1 MKNNLRI
8 NTIDFDRFADRI
20 LSLLNTNKPKDFL
33 FADIV
38 TLVQKET
45 GIECIGL
52 RLQDGFDFP
61 YYVTRGFSQDFVEKE
76 NFLCPRDAEGNPIKG
91 PLGLPKLDCMCGN
104 IIQGRTD
111 ASLPYF
117 TRGGSFWT
125 NSTTDFLARA
135 SALALQERTRN
146 RCNRE
151 GYESVA
157 LIPIRDQ
164 ITYGLL
170 QLNDKRESLFTLDFI
185 ELMEWV
191 ASSIGVLLSYLYQ
204 QEDSLSLKEALAHY
218 QPSWVLGP
226 IKSNK
231 G

>member
-1 MKNNLRI
+1 MENNLRL
-8 NTIDFDRFADRI
+8 NTIDFDRFAEKI
-20 LSLLNTNKPKDFL
+20 LSLLNSNKPRDFL

-38 TLVQKET
+38 TLVQIET

-52 RLQDGFDFP
+52 RLQDGFDYP
-61 YYVTRGFSQDFVEKE
+61 YYVTRGFSPNFVEKE
-76 NFLCPRDAEGNPIKG
+76 NFLCPRDANGYPIKG
-91 PLGLPKLDCMCGN
+91 PSGLPKLDCMCGN
-104 IIQGRTD
+104 IIRGRTD
-111 ASLPYF
+111 ASLPHF

-125 NSTTDFLARA
+125 NSTTDFIAEA
-135 SALALQERTRN
+135 SILDLQEGTRN

-164 ITYGLL
+164 ETYGLL
-170 QLNDKRESLFTLDFI
+170 QLNDKRKNLFTLNFI

-191 ASSIGVLLSYLYQ
+191 ASSIGILLSYLYQ
-204 QEDSLSLKEALAHY
+204 QSESQSLKEALAHY
-218 QPSWVLGP
+218 QPSRVLGP

-231 G
+231 E